1 MSTSSKVAVPRTD
14 EQVLTY
20 AQALNEALREEM
32 ARDAS
37 VVLLGE
43 DIGEHG
49 GMFTVTRGLFEQ
61 FGAGRVIDT
70 PISEAGFCGA
80 ALGLALTGYRP
91 VVELMFVDFVYVAA
105 DQLFNHIAK
114 ARYISGG
121 HRTVPLVVRTQQGA
135 AGGKAAQHS
144 QSLEALFCHIPGW
157 VVVAPAPPADA
168 KGLLKAAIRDNN
180 PVAFLE
186 HKGLYFTRGAVPP
199 GDVTIPLGKARVV
212 REGHDVTLIS
222 YSKALELAVGAAEVL
237 AGEGID
243 AEVIDLRTLKPLD
256 VETVLRSVRKTSRAV
271 IIHEAPRFCGF
282 GAELAA
288 TIQEALFGELD
299 APVSRVTAL
308 DAPVPYSRPLE
319 QSVLPQTDSV
329 LSTVRTLMGVSVN
342 SPPSDRSPRS
352 R

>member
-1 MSTSSKVAVPRTD
+1 MSTSSESAVHKID
-14 EQVLTY
+14 ERVLTY

-43 DIGEHG
+43 DIGEFG
-49 GMFTVTRGLFEQ
+49 GVYTVTRGLIEQ
-61 FGAGRVIDT
+61 FGGGRVIDT

-91 VVELMFVDFVYVAA
+91 VVELMFVDFVFVAA

-114 ARYISGG
+114 TRYISGG
-121 HRTVPLVVRTQQGA
+121 QRTVPLVVRTQQGA

-144 QSLEALFCHIPGW
+144 QSLEAFFCHIPGW
-157 VVVAPAPPADA
+157 IVVAPATPADA
-168 KGLLKAAIRDNN
+168 KGLLKAAIRDDN

-186 HKGLYFTRGAVPP
+186 HKGLYFTRGSVPP
-199 GDVTIPLGKARVV
+199 GDVTVPLGKARVA
-212 REGHDVTLIS
+212 REGRDVTLIT
-222 YSKALELAVGAAEVL
+222 YSKALELTLAAAGTL
-237 AGEGID
+237 AAEGID
-243 AEVIDLRTLKPLD
+243 AEVVDLRTLKPVDLD
-256 VETVLRSVRKTSRAV
+256 TVLGSVRKTSRAV
-271 IIHEAPRFCGF
+271 IVHEAPRFCGF

-288 TIQEALFGELD
+288 LIQESVFGELD
-299 APVSRVTAL
+299 APVARVTAQ

-319 QSVLPQTDSV
+319 QAVLPQVSSIVTA
-329 LSTVRTLMGVSVN
+329 VRSMVG
-342 SPPSDRSPRS
+342 RR

>member
-1 MSTSSKVAVPRTD
+1 MSTSSKAAVPKTD
-14 EQVLTY
+14 ERVLTY

-43 DIGEHG
+43 DIGEFG
-49 GMFTVTRGLFEQ
+49 GIYTVTRGLLDQ
-61 FGAGRVIDT
+61 FGHGRVVDT

-91 VVELMFVDFVYVAA
+91 VVELMFVDFVFVAA

-121 HRTVPLVVRTQQGA
+121 QRTVPMVVRTQQGA

-157 VVVAPAPPADA
+157 VVVAPATPADA
-168 KGLLKAAIRDNN
+168 KGLLKAAIRDDN

-186 HKGLYFTRGAVPP
+186 HKGLYFTRGSVPP
-199 GDVTIPLGKARVV
+199 GEATVPIGKARVV
-212 REGHDVTLIS
+212 RAGRDVTLIS
-222 YSKALELAVGAAEVL
+222 YSKALEVALGAADTL
-237 AGEGID
+237 AADGVE
-243 AEVIDLRTLKPLD
+243 AEVVDLRTLKPVDLD
-256 VETVLRSVRKTSRAV
+256 TVLGSVRKTSRAV
-271 IIHEAPRFCGF
+271 VVHEAPRFCGF

-288 TIQEALFGELD
+288 MIQEAMFDALD
-299 APVSRVTAL
+299 APVARVTAQ
-308 DAPVPYSRPLE
+308 DAPVPYSRSLE
-319 QSVLPQTDSV
+319 QVVLPQVASV
-329 LSTVRTLMGVSVN
+329 INTVRSLVG
-342 SPPSDRSPRS
+342 RRA
-352 R
+352 